1 MTDLIKEVTNT
12 KPSHLLIMGDFNM
25 KEINWEQGDTSVSED
40 HIATLFLENIR
51 DCYLFQ
57 HVHEPTRYRHDK
69 TPSILDLVLT
79 NEEDMV
85 DKMDYQAGLGSS
97 DHIALVFNFTCF
109 THNMNSTFEKRNFLK
124 VIILA
129 STKHCM
135 ILNGRDSVFRGI
147 DLCDSWDILAEKIN
161 EYIGSYVPVS
171 RSSNEAYKNKTPKSR
186 LCIDAINNKHRKWLK
201 YKYCR
206 TNERFEEYKV
216 ARNRAA
222 NAVKNSK

>member
-57 HVHEPTRYRHDK
+57 HVHEPTRYRHDN

-85 DKMDYQAGLGSS
+85 D
-97 DHIALVFNFTCF
+97 
-109 THNMNSTFEKRNFLK
+109 
-124 VIILA
+124 
-129 STKHCM
+129 
-135 ILNGRDSVFRGI
+135 
-147 DLCDSWDILAEKIN
+147 
-161 EYIGSYVPVS
+161 
-171 RSSNEAYKNKTPKSR
+171 
-186 LCIDAINNKHRKWLK
+186 
-201 YKYCR
+201 
-206 TNERFEEYKV
+206 
-216 ARNRAA
+216 
-222 NAVKNSK
+222 